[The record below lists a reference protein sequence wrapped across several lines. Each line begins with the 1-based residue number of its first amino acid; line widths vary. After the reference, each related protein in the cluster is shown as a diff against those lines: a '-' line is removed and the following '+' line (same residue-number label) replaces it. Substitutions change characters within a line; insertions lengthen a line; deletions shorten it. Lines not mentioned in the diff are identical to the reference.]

1 MKARGRKYTTVK
13 AIDNINA
20 YLQRQDYASAL
31 FLSSIYVHIRLKS
44 LLSDKLAHRQKEKW
58 RVVFAEL
65 NELRLGFSPA
75 LRMCRAAGMISSDRF
90 GEMKQLWKKRNSL
103 AHESALW
110 RDMGTDDVSEI
121 VRLCKCAEGLLE
133 DTSRID

>member
-44 LLSDKLAHRQKEKW
+44 LLSDKLARRHEEKW
-58 RVVFAEL
+58 GIVFAEL
-65 NELRLGFSPA
+65 NELKLGFSLA
-75 LRMCRAAGMISSDRF
+75 LRMCRAAGLISPRQF
-90 GEMKQLWKKRNSL
+90 GEMKRLWRKRNSL
-103 AHESALW
+103 AHESTLW
-110 RDMGTDDVSEI
+110 RDMAADDVTEI
-121 VRLCKCAEGLLE
+121 IRLCDCVEGFLE
-133 DTSRID
+133 KTGRTN